1 MINLGELES
10 CGMLCTVKNVSDV
23 KRLLTLMPMWANFS
37 AYCLIAPIGDT
48 SFVEQSNNLKAGS
61 LSLSV
66 LFFLRSFIRLAIKL
80 PFGWEKVRQKC
91 GLLMRIGAGMVCSIA
106 CCIVA
111 WKVEVHRLHLMEET
125 RSEEDTLS
133 MSVYSLIPQ
142 YLLLGLMEGL
152 AGDGL
157 EEFVIAH
164 IPDSM
169 RRYGPV
175 FSELVLGF
183 GYFYSIP
190 LLFLFRSFGGTN
202 HLEIYFLFLAILS
215 SFFFVIYVL
224 SFSKYAGMEEI
235 PSEDIESVKY
245 LEDGARE
252 SIELKPTSSSSSVRW
267 RRLAEVATASL
278 ATLKATHSTKIVP
291 DGKLTAGT
299 LEDSFVEAES
309 SHDESSS
316 SLSKYAGME
325 EIPSED
331 IESVKYLEDGAR
343 ESIELK
349 PTSSSSSVRWRRLA
363 EVATTSLAT
372 LKATHSTKVVP
383 DGKLTAGT
391 LEDSF
396 VEADSSHDEP
406 SSLLD

>member
-1 MINLGELES
+1 MVNLGEQES
-10 CGMLCTVKNVSDV
+10 CGMLCTVKNVSEV

-48 SFVEQSNNLKAGS
+48 SFLEQSKNLKAGS

-111 WKVEVHRLHLMEET
+111 WQVEVHRLHLMEEM
-125 RSEEDTLS
+125 RSES
-133 MSVYSLIPQ
+133 MSVYCLIPQ

-157 EEFVIAH
+157 EEFVIAR

-175 FSELVLGF
+175 FTELVLGF

-190 LLFLFRSFGGTN
+190 LLLLFRSFGDTN

-215 SFFFVIYVL
+215 SLFLVIYVL
-224 SFSKYAGMEEI
+224 SLSKNARMEVI
-235 PSEDIESVKY
+235 PSEDIES
-245 LEDGARE
+245 D
-252 SIELKPTSSSSSVRW
+252 
-267 RRLAEVATASL
+267 
-278 ATLKATHSTKIVP
+278 
-291 DGKLTAGT
+291 
-299 LEDSFVEAES
+299 
-309 SHDESSS
+309 
-316 SLSKYAGME
+316 
-325 EIPSED
+325 
-331 IESVKYLEDGAR
+331 KYLEDGAR

-372 LKATHSTKVVP
+372 LKATHSTKIVP
-383 DGKLTAGT
+383 DDKLTAGT

-396 VEADSSHDEP
+396 VEAENSHDEP